1 MSDISLLPSDTAGTR
16 ITTKFISVQNKE
28 TIGTIRSMLISKAKE
43 FEVIDYLYVV
53 DYEGVLQGVISI
65 KDILQT
71 ADNETRV
78 DTIMKRNP
86 ITVDSH
92 ADQERIIYL
101 ILQHD
106 LKSVPVVDKNK
117 HLVGVIPYHTIL
129 KIFHHE
135 FREDILRLGGIHHH
149 SKEIE
154 DVKTST
160 LKLVRARL
168 PSLLL
173 GLMGGLFAAYI
184 VTGFDEVIS
193 SYLVLASFIPVIIY
207 LSDAVGTQSETLIV
221 RMIALR
227 PDFSITKYMLRELR
241 IGGVLGVIFGILL
254 FIAATVGWG
263 ETNLAVSIALSM
275 FISIIL
281 QAFIATYISALLYRF
296 GVDPGVASGPL
307 TTIISDITSLTLYFV
322 IAVVLLQLL

>member
-16 ITTKFISVQNKE
+16 ITTKFISVRNKE
-28 TIGTIRSMLISKAKE
+28 TIGVIRSMLISKAKE
-43 FEVIDYLYVV
+43 FEIIDYLYVI
-53 DYEGVLQGVISI
+53 DYEEVLQGVISI
-65 KDILQT
+65 KDVLQT
-71 ADNETRV
+71 ADETRV
-78 DTIMKRNP
+78 DMIMKRNP

-101 ILQHD
+101 VLQHD
-106 LKSVPVVDKNK
+106 LKAVPVVDKNR
-117 HLVGVIPYHTIL
+117 HLVGVIPYHTIV

-135 FREDILRLGGIHHH
+135 FREDILRLAGIHHR

-168 PSLLL
+168 PSLIL
-173 GLMGGLFAAYI
+173 GLIGGLFAAYI

-221 RMIALR
+221 RMIALK

-241 IGGVLGVIFGILL
+241 IGGVLGVIFGLLL

-263 ETNLAVSIALSM
+263 ATNLGVSIALSM

-281 QAFIATYISALLYRF
+281 QAFISTYISTLLYRF

>member
-1 MSDISLLPSDTAGTR
+1 MSDVSLLPSDTAGTR
-16 ITTKFISVQNKE
+16 ITTKFISVLNKE
-28 TIGTIRSMLISKAKE
+28 TIGVIRMMLISQAKE

-65 KDILQT
+65 KDVLQA
-71 ADNETRV
+71 ADETKV

-101 ILQHD
+101 TLQHD
-106 LKSVPVVDKNK
+106 LKAVPVVDKNK
-117 HLVGVIPYHTIL
+117 HLVGVIPYHTIV
-129 KIFHHE
+129 KILHHE
-135 FREDILRLGGIHHH
+135 FREDILRLGGIHHR

-154 DVKTST
+154 DIKTST

-168 PSLLL
+168 PSLIL
-173 GLMGGLFAAYI
+173 GLIGGLFAAYI

-221 RMIALR
+221 RMIALK
-227 PDFSITKYMLRELR
+227 PDFSITKYVLREMR

-263 ETNLAVSIALSM
+263 ATNLGVTIALSM

-322 IAVVLLQLL
+322 IAIVLLQLL

>member
-16 ITTKFISVQNKE
+16 ITTKFISVRNKE
-28 TIGTIRSMLISKAKE
+28 TIGVIRSMLISKAKE
-43 FEVIDYLYVV
+43 FEIIDYLYVI
-53 DYEGVLQGVISI
+53 DYEEVLQGVISI
-65 KDILQT
+65 KDVLQT
-71 ADNETRV
+71 ADETRV
-78 DTIMKRNP
+78 DMIMKRNP

-135 FREDILRLGGIHHH
+135 FREDFLRLGGIHHH

-154 DVKTST
+154 DIKTST

-168 PSLLL
+168 PSLIL
-173 GLMGGLFAAYI
+173 GLIGGLFAAYI

-221 RMIALR
+221 RMIALK

-241 IGGVLGVIFGILL
+241 IGGVLGVIFGLLL

-263 ETNLAVSIALSM
+263 ATNLGVSIALSM

-281 QAFIATYISALLYRF
+281 QAFISTYISTLLYRF

-307 TTIISDITSLTLYFV
+307 TTIISDITSITLYFV
-322 IAVVLLQLL
+322 VAVALLQLL

>member
-16 ITTKFISVQNKE
+16 ITTKFISVRNKE
-28 TIGTIRSMLISKAKE
+28 TIGVIRSMLISKAKE
-43 FEVIDYLYVV
+43 FEIIDYLYVI
-53 DYEGVLQGVISI
+53 DYEEVLQGVISI
-65 KDILQT
+65 KDVLQT
-71 ADNETRV
+71 ADETRV
-78 DTIMKRNP
+78 DMIMKRNP

-101 ILQHD
+101 VLQHD
-106 LKSVPVVDKNK
+106 LKAVPVVDKNR
-117 HLVGVIPYHTIL
+117 HLVGVIPYHTIV

-135 FREDILRLGGIHHH
+135 FREDFLRLGGIHHH

-154 DVKTST
+154 DIKTST

-168 PSLLL
+168 PSLIL
-173 GLMGGLFAAYI
+173 GLIGGLFAAYI

-221 RMIALR
+221 RMIALK

-241 IGGVLGVIFGILL
+241 IGGVLGVIFGLLL

-263 ETNLAVSIALSM
+263 ATNLGVSIALSM

-281 QAFIATYISALLYRF
+281 QAFISTYISTLLYRF

-307 TTIISDITSLTLYFV
+307 TTIISDITSITLYFV
-322 IAVVLLQLL
+322 VAVALLQLL

>member
-1 MSDISLLPSDTAGTR
+1 
-16 ITTKFISVQNKE
+16 
-28 TIGTIRSMLISKAKE
+28 
-43 FEVIDYLYVV
+43 
-53 DYEGVLQGVISI
+53 
-65 KDILQT
+65 
-71 ADNETRV
+71 
-78 DTIMKRNP
+78 MKRNP

-106 LKSVPVVDKNK
+106 LKAVPVVDKNK
-117 HLVGVIPYHTIL
+117 HLVGVIPYHTIV
-129 KIFHHE
+129 KIFDHE
-135 FREDILRLGGIHHH
+135 FREDFLRLGGIHHH

-154 DVKTST
+154 DIKTST

-168 PSLLL
+168 PSLIL
-173 GLMGGLFAAYI
+173 GLIGGLFAAYI

-221 RMIALR
+221 RMIALK

-241 IGGVLGVIFGILL
+241 VGGVLGVTFGILL

-263 ETNLAVSIALSM
+263 ATNLGVSIALSM

-281 QAFIATYISALLYRF
+281 QAFIATYISTLLYRF

>member
-16 ITTKFISVQNKE
+16 ITTKFVSVRNKE
-28 TIGTIRSMLISKAKE
+28 TIGVIRSMLISKAKE
-43 FEVIDYLYVV
+43 FEIIDYLYVV
-53 DYEGVLQGVISI
+53 DYERVLQGVISI
-65 KDILQT
+65 KDVLQT
-71 ADNETRV
+71 ADETIV

-101 ILQHD
+101 VLQHD
-106 LKSVPVVDKNK
+106 LKAVPVVDKNK
-117 HLVGVIPYHTIL
+117 HLVGVIPYHTIV

-135 FREDILRLGGIHHH
+135 FREDFLRLGGIHHH

-154 DVKTST
+154 DIETST

-168 PSLLL
+168 PSLIL
-173 GLMGGLFAAYI
+173 GLIGGLFAAYI

-221 RMIALR
+221 RMIALK
-227 PDFSITKYMLRELR
+227 PDFSITKYMQRELR
-241 IGGVLGVIFGILL
+241 VGGVLGVTFGILL

-263 ETNLAVSIALSM
+263 ATNLGVSIALSM

-281 QAFIATYISALLYRF
+281 QAFIATYISTLLYRF

>member
-1 MSDISLLPSDTAGTR
+1 MSDISLLPPDTAGTR
-16 ITTKFISVQNKE
+16 ITTKFISVRNKE
-28 TIGTIRSMLISKAKE
+28 TIGVIRSMLNSKAKE
-43 FEVIDYLYVV
+43 FEIIDYLYVV

-65 KDILQT
+65 KDVLQT
-71 ADNETRV
+71 AENTSV

-101 ILQHD
+101 IMQHD
-106 LKSVPVVDKNK
+106 LKAVPVVDKNK
-117 HLVGVIPYHTIL
+117 HLVGVIPYHTIV
-129 KIFHHE
+129 KILHHE
-135 FREDILRLGGIHHH
+135 FREDFLRLGGIHHQ

-154 DVKTST
+154 DIKTST

-168 PSLLL
+168 PSLIL
-173 GLMGGLFAAYI
+173 GLIGGLFAAYI

-221 RMIALR
+221 RMIALK

-241 IGGVLGVIFGILL
+241 IGGVLGGIFGILL

-263 ETNLAVSIALSM
+263 ATNLGVSIALSM

-281 QAFIATYISALLYRF
+281 QAFISTYISTLLYKF